1 MAKVYL
7 EHTPN
12 RLSNIHDIP
21 IAESLY
27 VLKAAL
33 AGFQKLQAMAG
44 GFKPNEDMVG
54 IDCEGRVKVWL
65 SSNFSSNL
73 LSGPLYLQ
81 EGQKQGEVLMVSEI
95 VSIVD
100 KNTAY

>member
-1 MAKVYL
+1 
-7 EHTPN
+7 
-12 RLSNIHDIP
+12 
-21 IAESLY
+21 
-27 VLKAAL
+27 
-33 AGFQKLQAMAG
+33 MAG

-73 LSGPLYLQ
+73 LSGTLYLQ

-95 VSIVD
+95 VSMVD

>member
-1 MAKVYL
+1 MYL
-7 EHTPN
+7 EHTPY
-12 RLSNIHDIP
+12 RLSTIHDIP
-21 IAESLY
+21 IPESLY

-33 AGFQKLQAMAG
+33 TGFQKLYGMTG

-73 LSGPLYLQ
+73 LSAPLFLQ
-81 EGQKQGEVLMVSEI
+81 ESEKKGEILMVL
-95 VSIVD
+95 
-100 KNTAY
+100 